1 MRTGL
6 LLHLHNL
13 LSEQKLEAGLYRS
26 ICEAVLLTVL
36 PLHLHNLLSEQNLKD
51 GPYLSICEAVLL
63 TVLPPN
69 SAQSP
74 E

>member
-1 MRTGL
+1 MP
-6 LLHLHNL
+6 LHNL
-13 LSEQKLEAGLYRS
+13 LSEQKLEAGPYLCVCEAVLLTVLPLPLHNLLSEQKLKAGLYLG

-36 PLHLHNLLSEQNLKD
+36 PL
-51 GPYLSICEAVLL
+51 
-63 TVLPPN
+63 T